1 MRPEQIK
8 NYLEK
13 QAKESEKKPKELI
26 GTWQDYLDMA
36 LKLGMDV
43 KDPIIYRVR
52 KLEKRHN
59 ELVQLMIEKKMDIKA
74 EEIAEKFPGIENVC
88 ENLRSR
94 IFWKKEKN
102 CSTASSEKILILRVW

>member
-1 MRPEQIK
+1 MIKDNVIAWFSKWQICPEDLLFVLDRMSPEQIK

-59 ELVQLMIEKKMDIKA
+59 EMQHKPENKRKMI
-74 EEIAEKFPGIENVC
+74 
-88 ENLRSR
+88 
-94 IFWKKEKN
+94 
-102 CSTASSEKILILRVW
+102 KIL